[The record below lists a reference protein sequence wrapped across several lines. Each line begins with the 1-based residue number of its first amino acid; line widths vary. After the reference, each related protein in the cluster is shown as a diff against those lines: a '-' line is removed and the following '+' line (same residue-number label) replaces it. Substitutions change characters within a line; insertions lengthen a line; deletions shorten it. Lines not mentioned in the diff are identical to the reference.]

1 MFCQQD
7 SVPETNVESSVLM
20 NDVLVVIKVEKTES
34 QPSVPN
40 VDNEIVESSVIIND
54 VLVAVKM
61 ERPVPNKL
69 MIDKIESRS
78 TKHKIVKRTYKKKK

>member
-40 VDNEIVESSVIIND
+40 VDNEVPIIIND
-54 VLVAVKM
+54 VLLAIKM

-69 MIDKIESRS
+69 MIDKIESIS